1 MVEEVEM
8 RYRVDMTILVHEL
21 SSLSVVRV
29 QQIFFGGEDNPVL
42 CCLVPAGTIMAGPCI
57 LYVH

>member
-1 MVEEVEM
+1 M
-8 RYRVDMTILVHEL
+8 RYRGDMTIIMHEL
-21 SSLSVVRV
+21 SSLSVVGVRQMV
-29 QQIFFGGEDNPVL
+29 FGGEDDPVL

>member
-8 RYRVDMTILVHEL
+8 RYRVDMTILGHEL

-29 QQIFFGGEDNPVL
+29 QQMFFGGEDNPVL
-42 CCLVPAGTIMAGPCI
+42 WCLVPAGTIMAGPCI

>member
-1 MVEEVEM
+1 MEEEVEM
-8 RYRVDMTILVHEL
+8 RYRGDMTIIMHEL
-21 SSLSVVRV
+21 SSLSVVGVRQMV
-29 QQIFFGGEDNPVL
+29 FGGEDDPVL